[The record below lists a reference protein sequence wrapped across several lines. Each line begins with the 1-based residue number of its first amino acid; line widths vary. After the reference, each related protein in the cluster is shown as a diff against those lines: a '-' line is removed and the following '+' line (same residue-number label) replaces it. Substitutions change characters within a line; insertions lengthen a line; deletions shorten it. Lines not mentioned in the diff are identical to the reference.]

1 MDDAVSNHYSRPHQS
16 GGFYKKMGVKQGYA
30 IPIIRQ
36 QVDPYLEHTT
46 GEEGTTEAN
55 DYGRLAKQT
64 RKVQHLKKRKK
75 YGGRSSSSS
84 SYSDSEDEGE
94 KKRRINNKY
103 KEKRKEKKK
112 KNKRKRS
119 RIDEAL
125 GSDTY

>member
-75 YGGRSSSSS
+75 YGRSSSSS